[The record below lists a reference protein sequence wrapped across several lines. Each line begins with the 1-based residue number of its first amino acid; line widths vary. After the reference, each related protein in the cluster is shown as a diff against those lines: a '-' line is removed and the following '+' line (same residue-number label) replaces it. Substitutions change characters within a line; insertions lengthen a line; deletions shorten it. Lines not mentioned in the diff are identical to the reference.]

1 MTIVGFERSR
11 EGQANLL
18 VFDPSVRDPSV
29 VKDLVGRKVHRPD
42 LKADNALEP
51 YRRGNKYLRRY
62 NEFEVL

>member
-18 VFDPSVRDPSV
+18 VFDPSVRDSSV
-29 VKDLVGRKVHRPD
+29 VRGFVGKKIRHPES
-42 LKADNALEP
+42 KAHSVLEP
-51 YRRGNKYLRRY
+51 YRRGSRYLRRY